1 MIFRFFAETKG
12 WPPSVVGKLSLGQ
25 LEMYLRESSKAARGL
40 TRKLL
45 SFRSPAEAAVHFA
58 AKGIK

>member
-1 MIFRFFAETKG
+1 VIFRFFAETKG

-25 LEMYLRESSKAARGL
+25 LEMYLRESSEAAPR
-40 TRKLL
+40 RLL